1 MSFFDTLKTAVS
13 NLLSNKLRSLLTV
26 LGFVIGVTAVIV
38 LQSLGEGVI
47 GIFTDSVAKQ
57 GSNIAAVIPTTQ
69 TVRGVDI
76 GTVNQNLTYE
86 DALALSNLNDVP
98 SVQAVEPEISTRTVV
113 VFGNTNSVVATI
125 GTTDAFLEVRSAEVQ
140 DGTWFSPEDLTADH
154 TVAVVGPKLANDLFG
169 PDVNPV
175 GQKIRINRNS
185 FTVIGVLVAKGQ
197 DSFDKQLYIPLTTAV
212 HQVAGRQTSS
222 SIGTPINTIILK
234 AVNESQIKPMVAQV
248 TEVLRARH
256 NIPVGEN
263 ADFQV
268 ITTDDLLSFARNILG
283 VIEIFLT
290 LVASITLLVGGI
302 GVMNIMLV
310 TVSERTR
317 EIGIRL
323 AVGARRRDIMFQF
336 LLESVL
342 LCFSGGVLGCLIGV
356 GISSLITAAK
366 LQLAGTFFHPVVT
379 VPSVVVSV
387 SIVIALGLIFGIY
400 PARRAAWLKPI
411 DALRYE

>member
-1 MSFFDTLKTAVS
+1 MSFFETLKTAVS

-86 DALALSNLNDVP
+86 DALALSNPNDVP
-98 SVQAVEPEISTRTVV
+98 SALAVEPEISTRTVV
-113 VFGNTNSVVATI
+113 IFGNTNSVVATI
-125 GTTDAFLEVRSAEVQ
+125 GTTDAFLEVRNAEVQ
-140 DGTWFSPEDLTADH
+140 DGTWFSAEDLTADH

-212 HQVAGRQTSS
+212 HQVAGRPVSGS
-222 SIGTPINTIILK
+222 VGTPINTIILK

-283 VIEIFLT
+283 VIEVFLT

-342 LCFSGGVLGCLIGV
+342 LCSSGGC
-356 GISSLITAAK
+356 
-366 LQLAGTFFHPVVT
+366 
-379 VPSVVVSV
+379 
-387 SIVIALGLIFGIY
+387 
-400 PARRAAWLKPI
+400 
-411 DALRYE
+411 